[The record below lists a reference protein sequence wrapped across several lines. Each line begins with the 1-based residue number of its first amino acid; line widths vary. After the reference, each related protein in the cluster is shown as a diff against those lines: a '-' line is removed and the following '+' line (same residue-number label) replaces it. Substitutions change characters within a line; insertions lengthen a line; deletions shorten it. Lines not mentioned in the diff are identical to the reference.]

1 MTKKYR
7 MRKPYRFMV
16 KVVVSED
23 YQGVGYEEIQK
34 RYYTNREDAQEYF
47 GFKKSD
53 FIIYNRPALVVL
65 YSYNFTILDKYQNR

>member
-23 YQGVGYEEIQK
+23 YQGVGYEESQK
-34 RYYTNREDAQEYF
+34 RYYTNRVDAQEF
-47 GFKKSD
+47 FDFRKSD
-53 FIIYNRPALVVL
+53 FIIYKRPALVVL